1 MKLTTTPTD
10 IQSLIGQ
17 TIPTD
22 YLHQE
27 QERELLEAAAEDFDG
42 YDQCSE
48 EVEGTFSEGDVEN
61 LTVQD
66 GAILHKP
73 QPEPNG
79 RVGAIEI

>member
-27 QERELLEAAAEDFDG
+27 RERELLEAAAEDFDG
-42 YDQCSE
+42 YDDWSA
-48 EVEGTFSEGDVEN
+48 EVEEAFTEGNVEN
-61 LTVQD
+61 FTVQD
-66 GAILHKP
+66 GAIFHKP
-73 QPEPNG
+73 EPKSNG
-79 RVGAIEI
+79 FIAGVEV